1 MLQVDFFQDLKH
13 IIQSYHL
20 RIIQLIN
27 YCSGLSSLAA
37 IKADSNLPGVPT
49 SFGQEFSQKSW
60 NFAKEQKLVEFN
72 FANISEFQLNLLGQ
86 LVNVA
91 LTQIDVKA
99 KDCWSTFQLPWHQYR
114 IWEKWYR
121 LCSVFQSGWPQFFH
135 HGDHRQLRIRQCSRA
150 SSSLSRSEQQ
160 PWSKV

>member
-27 YCSGLSSLAA
+27 YCSSLSSLAA

-49 SFGQEFSQKSW
+49 SFGQKSR

-99 KDCWSTFQLPWHQYR
+99 KDCLSTFQLP
-114 IWEKWYR
+114 
-121 LCSVFQSGWPQFFH
+121 
-135 HGDHRQLRIRQCSRA
+135 
-150 SSSLSRSEQQ
+150 
-160 PWSKV
+160 